1 MCISTDINFPKVSS
15 RQVVANIIIAHPV
28 ATSRNYPM
36 ITVGHK
42 CCVVVQTILS
52 NIMPDMSPL
61 TIICPC
67 RTTLSQS
74 WVITIHTDEGVTRVR
89 HLISFTAK
97 ISHHRPI
104 KKPKCIKDILTS
116 IWVISIDKPCIL
128 FQTGWAGIL
137 SFLLIPFDGMTQT
150 FSVSCK

>member
-52 NIMPDMSPL
+52 NIMADMSPL

>member
-15 RQVVANIIIAHPV
+15 RQVVANIIIAHSFV
-28 ATSRNYPM
+28 NSRNPM
-36 ITVGHK
+36 ITIGHK

-52 NIMPDMSPL
+52 NIITDMSPL
-61 TIICPC
+61 IIICPC
-67 RTTLSQS
+67 PTVLSQS
-74 WVITIHTDEGVTRVR
+74 WVFIIHTDEGVTRVR

>member
-28 ATSRNYPM
+28 ATSRNYPV

>member
-15 RQVVANIIIAHPV
+15 RQVVANIILAHSFV
-28 ATSRNYPM
+28 NSRNPM
-36 ITVGHK
+36 ITIGHK

-52 NIMPDMSPL
+52 NIITDMSPL
-61 TIICPC
+61 IIICPC
-67 RTTLSQS
+67 RTVLSQS
-74 WVITIHTDEGVTRVR
+74 WVFIIHTDEGVTRVR